1 MGVFATNAKDEVYY
15 RVGTNANPATI
26 GTEWQK
32 LTGVIRQISVGTNNV
47 WGVNAGDKVFTMENI
62 KFVNS
67 KIEFNWNEVPG
78 SLKQI
83 ATISSPPLMDCKTHG
98 FCMIR
103 APRPAK
109 WGSAK
114 TFCASHNM
122 VLPHPINKY
131 ENRMLAVA
139 GSTWLDVNV
148 NDIFNEDNKNF
159 NNWVRRQRGWMNSN
173 GVWSALLADSVQ
185 NYFCVKPGM
194 LTMLFNSTTKYFTRR
209 NVRQSIWRC
218 YVCKWNVA

>member
-1 MGVFATNAKDEVYY
+1 
-15 RVGTNANPATI
+15 
-26 GTEWQK
+26 
-32 LTGVIRQISVGTNNV
+32 
-47 WGVNAGDKVFTMENI
+47 
-62 KFVNS
+62 
-67 KIEFNWNEVPG
+67 
-78 SLKQI
+78 
-83 ATISSPPLMDCKTHG
+83 
-98 FCMIR
+98 MIR

-185 NYFCVKPGM
+185 NYFCVKPDEMCDSPFGVAM
-194 LTMLFNSTTKYFTRR
+194 FGSGTWHKMQSNRKFEHYTQQMAHVHDHFAVNTVLTFQCGNKWTPQNDASFSCVRGKNGLMWVRCKTKRCTQFDRTAFNFANNAALFN
-209 NVRQSIWRC
+209 C
-218 YVCKWNVA
+218 YLG